1 MSNFDFVPAK
11 KPTFYYIGVT
21 TTQSSI
27 MKVFPKWA
35 EYLGL
40 KGTPIVGINCK
51 IHDDPLMYRSI
62 VQFIKNDKKSLGALV
77 TSHKIDLYEAAKDL
91 FDKIDPY
98 TELLGELSCISKRNG
113 KLWAHAKDPITSGL
127 AYEAFVEKDY
137 WKKYHGE
144 ICIMGAGGA
153 SLALTTYLIENLEK
167 ERWPT
172 KIYVTNR
179 STPRLERMQKIHAPI
194 NPGITFEYI
203 TCSRPEDNDK
213 IVNQLRS
220 HSLVING
227 TGAGKD
233 FPGSPL
239 TDSAHFPENGLAW
252 DYNFRGDLAFL
263 QQAKAQQKEKNLRIE
278 DGWVYFLHGWL
289 RVIAE
294 VFHINIPTSGPK
306 FEELSKIA
314 LQAK

>member
-1 MSNFDFVPAK
+1 MSNFDFLPAE

-40 KGTPIVGINCK
+40 GGTPIVGINCK
-51 IHDDPLMYRSI
+51 IHDNKKVYRK
-62 VQFIKNDKKSLGALV
+62 VVEFIKNDDNSVGALV
-77 TSHKIDLYEAAKDL
+77 TSHKIDLYDAAKNL

-98 TELLGELSCISKRNG
+98 VKLLGELSCISKSDGN
-113 KLWAHAKDPITSGL
+113 LWAHAKDPITSGL
-127 AYEAFVEKDY
+127 AYESFISKDH
-137 WKKYHGE
+137 WKKCGGD

-153 SLALTTYLIENLEK
+153 SLALTTYFIENLEK
-167 ERWPT
+167 EFWPS

-179 STPRLERMQKIHAPI
+179 STPRLEKMKKIHEKI
-194 NPGITFEYI
+194 NLGISFKYFH
-203 TCSRPEDNDK
+203 CPRPEYNDK
-213 IVNQLRS
+213 IVNQLKP

-239 TDSAHFPENGLAW
+239 TDAAQFPDNGFVW
-252 DYNFRGDLAFL
+252 DYNFRGDLIFL
-263 QQAKAQQKEKNLRIE
+263 KQAKAQKKEKNLHIE
-278 DGWVYFLHGWL
+278 DGWIYFLHGWQ
-289 RVIAE
+289 RGIAE
-294 VFHINIPTSGPK
+294 VFHIEIPISGPK
-306 FEELSKIA
+306 FEELSRIA
-314 LQAK
+314 IEVK